1 MFYMH
6 NLYDFQNFNKI
17 IIFVTNIHKLIRFEM
32 LSIYNI
38 IYRTYVIFDEVVV
51 LVFKSNFY

>member
-1 MFYMH
+1 MH